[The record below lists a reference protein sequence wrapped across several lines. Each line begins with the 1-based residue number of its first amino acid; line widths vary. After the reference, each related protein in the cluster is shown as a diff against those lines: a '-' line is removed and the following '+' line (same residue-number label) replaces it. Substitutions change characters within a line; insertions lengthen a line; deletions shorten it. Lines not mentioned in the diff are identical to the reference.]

1 MSRLKINN
9 SNKVVEVQNVF
20 CAGRNYADHIAE
32 MATPG
37 NKIEIPAEPVI
48 FLKPNSSVINDF
60 AYVKIPEVKK
70 KKISSDL
77 QNEVELVVVIG
88 KDGHNISEDAAMQYV
103 LGYAVGIDFTLR
115 DLQSESKKNGMP
127 WAISKGFFTS
137 APVSDIVLKRDL
149 PDAENLDIK
158 LSINGE
164 THQSANTSQM
174 IFKIKYIIHYISS
187 IFALRKGDIIFT
199 GTPAGIT
206 TLKTGD
212 IVEASIE
219 KIGKLTVRI
228 G

>member
-1 MSRLKINN
+1 MSRLKIIN

-32 MATPG
+32 MGTPEA
-37 NKIEIPAEPVI
+37 KADIPKEPVI
-48 FLKPNSSVINDF
+48 FLKPNSSVAKDF
-60 AYVKIPEVKK
+60 SYVKIPEIKG
-70 KKISSDL
+70 KKISSNL

-88 KDGHNISEDAAMQYV
+88 KDGHNVTEEAAMQYV
-103 LGYAVGIDFTLR
+103 LGYGVGIDFTLR
-115 DLQSESKKNGMP
+115 DLQADAKKNGMP

-149 PDAENLDIK
+149 PNAENLAIR
-158 LSINGE
+158 LNINGE
-164 THQSANTSQM
+164 TMQNANTSQM
-174 IFKIKYIIHYISS
+174 IFKVKYIIHYISS
-187 IFALRKGDIIFT
+187 IFTLRKGDIIFT
-199 GTPAGIT
+199 GTPAGVS
-206 TLKTGD
+206 TLKSGD